1 MVVEHAVLPV
11 RPGEETTFEAAFAQ
25 ARPLIEATPGF
36 LGLRLLRGV
45 ERPSDYLLL
54 VEWERL
60 EDHTE
65 GFRGSDRYTEWSA
78 LLHAFYEPFPVVEH
92 FTEVAEP

>member
-1 MVVEHAVLPV
+1 VVVEHAVLPV
-11 RPGEETTFEAAFAQ
+11 RPGEETEFEAAFAQ

-36 LGLRLLRGV
+36 VGLRLLRGV

-65 GFRGSDRYTEWSA
+65 GFRGSDRYSVWSG
-78 LLHAFYEPFPVVEH
+78 LLHAFYAPFPVVEH
-92 FTEVAEP
+92 FTDVAEP